1 MTGKAPP
8 KPPAAP
14 VGAGQTLAL
23 DARRPLRLDGA
34 DEVFLVSKGVVDLF
48 AQPRYP
54 GSTAA
59 RTHLFRVESGGV
71 MLGLSSA
78 GAETSRIEILAV
90 GGQGSEVR
98 RLARSRVADAA
109 LIGAW
114 VRRLSGALGEAA
126 PGLQDQVEFGAGP
139 RQRLSADDWRAV
151 DRFHA
156 AALSRLAERLD
167 QGAQADAARL
177 GRRTARAA
185 DLSTRLVGELA
196 QIIVP
201 RDGPA
206 PPADVIDDPLFSA
219 CRMVADALGVEVRRP
234 AGPAADR
241 QDFRAI
247 GEIARASRLRTRRTL
262 LRAGWWRQDAG
273 PLVAWIGQDRQPA
286 AILPVARGGYVL
298 VDPGSGARRR
308 VDETLAQSVSL
319 EAATFYQPLPDGD
332 LSVGALLSWMAPRA
346 RTDIARIL
354 LAATALAIIGLTGP
368 VVTALLVDGAIPRS
382 DLGQLAFCAAALLM
396 AAVGAAGLQAV
407 QGVAT
412 LRLSG
417 VADWMLQAAVMDRL
431 LRLPATFFKTYTAG
445 DLADRVLGVAEIR
458 QVLTGRAI
466 GGVLAGV
473 FCLFGLGLMFAF
485 DARLALVAAVL
496 ILIQGVVIVTVSMAR
511 LRHERLY
518 FDLHGKT
525 HGLVL
530 QLLTGIGKLR
540 VASATTRALAQWVRS
555 FSQQKG
561 HFVTSQRIGARLT
574 AFQAGF
580 PTLASLIVFGL
591 AVREPQGID
600 TGRFL
605 AFFAAFG
612 QSLAAVA
619 SLGAA
624 VGEIL
629 IAAPFFARLRPV
641 LAASVEA
648 PGPANSAAEISGAVE
663 LSHVSF
669 RYAESGAMV
678 LDGLSLAVEPGE
690 FVALVGPSGGGKST
704 IFRLMLGFEKARSG
718 AILFDGRTIDML
730 DIAAVRRQV
739 GVVLQNGKL
748 TSGSIFE
755 NICGA
760 VQVPIEQAW
769 EAARH
774 AGLDAD
780 IEAMPMGMH
789 TVVNEGVST
798 LSGGQ
803 RQRLMIA
810 RALVHRP
817 RLLLFDEATS
827 ALDNRTQSIVGGSL
841 AKLGVTRIVIAHR
854 LSTVRDADR
863 IIVIAGG
870 AVAQAG
876 TYDTLNN
883 QPGPFAD
890 LARRQL
896 V

>member
-1 MTGKAPP
+1 
-8 KPPAAP
+8 
-14 VGAGQTLAL
+14 
-23 DARRPLRLDGA
+23 
-34 DEVFLVSKGVVDLF
+34 
-48 AQPRYP
+48 
-54 GSTAA
+54 
-59 RTHLFRVESGGV
+59 
-71 MLGLSSA
+71 
-78 GAETSRIEILAV
+78 
-90 GGQGSEVR
+90 
-98 RLARSRVADAA
+98 
-109 LIGAW
+109 IG
-114 VRRLSGALGEAA
+114 RFGGALG
-126 PGLQDQVEFGAGP
+126 GADDGFQLALGG
-139 RQRLSADDWRAV
+139 RRKLSTDDWRAV

-156 AALSRLAERLD
+156 TALSRLTDRLD
-167 QGAQADAARL
+167 QGAQAEAARL

-185 DLSTRLVGELA
+185 DQSARLLDELA

-201 RDGPA
+201 REAAPA
-206 PPADVIDDPLFSA
+206 AADVIDDPLFSA
-219 CRMVADALGVEVRRP
+219 CRTVAETLGVEVRRP
-234 AGPAADR
+234 AARASDR
-241 QDFRAI
+241 EDFRAI
-247 GEIARASRLRTRRTL
+247 GEIARTSRLRVRRTL
-262 LRAGWWRQDAG
+262 LRAGWWRRDAG
-273 PLVAWIGQDRQPA
+273 PLVAWIGEARQPL
-286 AILPVARGGYVL
+286 AILPAARGGYVV
-298 VDPGSGARRR
+298 VDPRSGARRR
-308 VDETLAQSVSL
+308 VDETLAQSISL
-319 EAATFYQPLPDGD
+319 EAATFYRPLPDGD
-332 LSVGALLSWMAPRA
+332 LPAGRLLRWMAHHSRA
-346 RTDIARIL
+346 DIARIL
-354 LAATALAIIGLTGP
+354 LAATALAIIGLTAP

-417 VADWMLQAAVMDRL
+417 VADWTLQAAVMDRL
-431 LRLPATFFKTYTAG
+431 LRLPATFFKAYTAG

-473 FCLFGLGLMFAF
+473 FCLFGVALMFAF
-485 DARLALVAAVL
+485 EARLALAAS
-496 ILIQGVVIVTVSMAR
+496 ILIVIQGGVIVTVSAAR
-511 LRHERLY
+511 LQHERRY

-540 VASATTRALAQWVRS
+540 VAAATTRALAQWVRR

-561 HFVTSQRIGARLT
+561 HFVASQRIGNRLT

-580 PTLASLIVFGL
+580 PTLASLIVFAL
-591 AVREPQGID
+591 AVREPSGID
-600 TGRFL
+600 AGRFL

-641 LAASVEA
+641 LSSPVET
-648 PGPANSAAEISGAVE
+648 PGLGGSTGEISGAVE
-663 LSHVSF
+663 LSQVMF
-669 RYAESGAMV
+669 RYAGNGAMV
-678 LDGLSLAVEPGE
+678 LEGLSFAVEPGE

-704 IFRLMLGFEKARSG
+704 IFRLMLGFERALSG
-718 AILFDGRTIDML
+718 AILFDGCTIDML
-730 DIAAVRRQV
+730 DIAAVRRQI

-827 ALDNRTQSIVGGSL
+827 ALDNRTQSIVSSAL

-863 IIVIAGG
+863 IFVIAGG
-870 AVAQAG
+870 AVAQVG
-876 TYDTLNN
+876 TFDVLDK